1 MSKQYLG
8 ETSTS
13 CSYCV
18 ICNDTKPARSLIHT
32 DCRHCFCKDCIQIYF
47 GKKIQE
53 NISPVVKC
61 PEKDCKSL
69 LGKVFWRRFLPK
81 EVFDRWNNQLIEG
94 RVLANPEMIE
104 CPSCFGKFVDDG
116 RCFFIR
122 ACTNCWCV
130 FCMMC
135 RVEWHMGMSCVDFQ
149 FLLRDAFRRRNETR
163 PYEDLFGSFIDFI

>member
-1 MSKQYLG
+1 M
-8 ETSTS
+8 
-13 CSYCV
+13 
-18 ICNDTKPARSLIHT
+18 
-32 DCRHCFCKDCIQIYF
+32 
-47 GKKIQE
+47 
-53 NISPVVKC
+53 KC